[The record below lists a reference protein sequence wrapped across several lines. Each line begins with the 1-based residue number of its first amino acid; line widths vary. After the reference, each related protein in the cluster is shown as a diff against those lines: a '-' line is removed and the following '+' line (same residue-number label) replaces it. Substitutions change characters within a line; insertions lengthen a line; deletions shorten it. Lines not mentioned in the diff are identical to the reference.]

1 MKLFGFSPEEILD
14 EDQTGLVLTQ
24 KEIKDIVYQSFENAI
39 TLFFDKLT
47 TGKCNNCKN
56 NRI

>member
-1 MKLFGFSPEEILD
+1 MKLFGFNPADPLYKDQTEEILSPEAI
-14 EDQTGLVLTQ
+14 EDYL
-24 KEIKDIVYQSFENAI
+24 YQSFEVVI
-39 TLFFDKLT
+39 THFFDKLT